1 MRTLWSLF
9 VALVVLHMLALA
21 GLVVW
26 LRVDGRLNQD
36 RAQHVINMFSKTIEQ
51 DQKELAAGQQESM
64 QRVARQAHEKR
75 MKPVGEGSK
84 AMADRLAAHEQTL
97 ELLRHQREQQKRIIE
112 KLQRQVQ
119 LARQEQMRQQ
129 TKLDQERAEFEE
141 KVRVDEAKR
150 LDEDLKKAIALLESQ
165 KPAQVKAM
173 LLILLQDGAVDRV
186 VDYLARMQHHKAAK
200 VIGEFKEDAEID
212 IAMRLVERLR
222 ARAAVPSATPMPPGT
237 SGDGGAATPTRAGDV

>member
-51 DQKELAAGQQESM
+51 DQKELAAAQQEAM
-64 QRVARQAHEKR
+64 QRAARQPHEKR
-75 MKPVGEGSK
+75 MKPVGEGAK

-97 ELLRHQREQQKRIIE
+97 ELLRHQREQQNRIIE

-129 TKLDQERAEFEE
+129 TKLDQERADFEE

-165 KPAQVKAM
+165 KPARVKAM
-173 LLILLQDGAVDRV
+173 LLNLLQDGAVDRV
-186 VDYLARMQHHKAAK
+186 VDYLARMQRHKAAK
-200 VIGEFKEDAEID
+200 VIGEFKEDTEID
-212 IAMRLVERLR
+212 IAMRLLERLR

-237 SGDGGAATPTRAGDV
+237 SGDGGAATQTRAGDV